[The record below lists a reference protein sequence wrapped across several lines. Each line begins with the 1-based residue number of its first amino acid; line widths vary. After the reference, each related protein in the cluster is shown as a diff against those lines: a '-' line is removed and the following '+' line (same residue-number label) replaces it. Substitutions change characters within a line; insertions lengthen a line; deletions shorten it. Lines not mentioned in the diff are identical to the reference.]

1 MKNSRKAEE
10 KTRKITIHHVES
22 FSVTVTISEDE
33 FYNIRQRINKWPK
46 WKKASYELI
55 YARDN

>member
-1 MKNSRKAEE
+1 MKSLKRPEE
-10 KTRKITIHHVES
+10 KNRRITIHHVES

-33 FYNIRQRINKWPK
+33 FLKIRQRVEKWPE

-55 YARDN
+55 YAKDG

>member
-1 MKNSRKAEE
+1 MKTSRKAEE
-10 KTRKITIHHVES
+10 KNRKITIHHVES

-33 FYNIRQRINKWPK
+33 YCNIRQRINKWPK